1 MRTLF
6 LTVFTMLSI
15 GATSVASAHRQ
26 ETVKPETIKS
36 ETFTLRAGHQKRV
49 ARGELTIKFVNV
61 IEDSRCPVGVNC
73 IQAGNAKIQIKISDR
88 RGQTKTMELSTNTDP
103 KADRLGPYAITLVS
117 LAPQPTKDDKPA
129 QSRYTARFSIQRLRS

>member
-26 ETVKPETIKS
+26 ENVKTETIRS

-49 ARGELTIKFVNV
+49 ARGELNIKFVNV

-73 IQAGNAKIQIKISDR
+73 IQAGNAKIQIKVTDR
-88 RGQTKTMELSTNTDP
+88 RGQTKTMELSTNKDP
-103 KADRLGPYAITLVS
+103 KGDRLGAYAINLVN
-117 LAPQPTKDDKPA
+117 LAPQPRKDGKPT
-129 QSRYTARFSIQRLRS
+129 RYTAKFSIQQLSN

>member
-6 LTVFTMLSI
+6 LTVFTALSI

-73 IQAGNAKIQIKISDR
+73 IQAGNAKIQIKVTDR
-88 RGQTKTMELSTNTDP
+88 RGQTKTMELSTNKDP
-103 KADRLGPYAITLVS
+103 KGDRLGPYAINLVS
-117 LAPQPTKDDKPA
+117 LAPQPTKDGKPTR
-129 QSRYTARFSIQRLRS
+129 SRYTARFSIERLRS